1 MRSRV
6 ITSEDWTGWSDGS
19 HDTAYEI
26 LGAHAVGDGTWEF
39 RVWAPNAI
47 AVSVVGDFNGWD
59 GAATTMMPSDSGVWA
74 ASYAARSGM
83 PYKYRITSAGGTHD
97 KADPFAFHSEEPP
110 NTASVLWDVNH
121 TWYDGDWMAGRGQRQ
136 ALDQPMSVYE
146 VHLGSW
152 DRSEPITYRS
162 LAPRLAE
169 HVQRCGFTH
178 VELLPVMEHPYFGSW
193 GYQTTSY
200 FAPTCRYGSPDDFR
214 FLVDHLHQQGI
225 GVILDWVPSH
235 FPEDAFALAKFDG
248 THLFE
253 HADKRLGFHP
263 DWKSLIFNYGRSEV
277 RSFLVSSAKFWV
289 DQFHADGIRVDA
301 VASMLYLDYSRKAG
315 QWLPNRYGG
324 RENLE
329 AVQFLQQLNR
339 SLYHH
344 HPDIQL
350 IAEESTAWP
359 GVTKPVHHGGLGFG
373 MKWDMG
379 WMHDTL
385 EYFQHEPVHRA
396 HHHREI
402 TFRSNWAFTEN
413 YTLPLSHD
421 EVVHGKGSLVGKMPG
436 DDWQRHA
443 NLRLLLGWQWAQPGK
458 KLLFMGCEVAQAT
471 EWQHES
477 DVPRHQDDP
486 RASPHA
492 DETVRWVAAL
502 NDMYRSHPALH
513 AGDCDHRGFEWLVGN
528 DYAASVCVFLRHDPV
543 GLAPPVLVVANFTP
557 VVRDGYAI
565 GVPVGGKWQRLCSSD
580 DVAFGGSG
588 VTDDELLA
596 LDVPLHGQP
605 CRLTLRLAPLAITFL
620 TTELPVPGPT
630 KKEPATDDL
639 ASL

>member
-1 MRSRV
+1 MQSRPV
-6 ITSEDWTGWSDGS
+6 TSDDWAGWSDGS
-19 HDTAYEI
+19 HDSAYEVM
-26 LGAHAVGDGTWEF
+26 GAHPVGDGTWEF
-39 RVWAPNAI
+39 RVWAPNA
-47 AVSVVGDFNGWD
+47 ASVSVVGDWNHWD
-59 GAATTMMPSDSGVWA
+59 GAATTMMPSDVGVWTATCA
-74 ASYAARSGM
+74 AAAGM
-83 PYKYRITSAGGTHD
+83 RYKFRITAGGATFD
-97 KADPFAFHSEEPP
+97 KADPFAFHCEEPP
-110 NTASVLWDVNH
+110 HTSSVLWDMNH
-121 TWYDGDWMAGRGQRQ
+121 TWHDGEWMERRGELQ

-152 DRSEPITYRS
+152 DRREPITYRS
-162 LAPRLAE
+162 IASKLVA
-169 HVQRCGFTH
+169 HVQACGFTH

-193 GYQTTSY
+193 GYQTTGY

-214 FLVDHLHQQGI
+214 YLVDYLHQQGI

-301 VASMLYLDYSRKAG
+301 VASMLYLDYSREAG
-315 QWLPNRYGG
+315 EWLPNRYGG

-329 AVQFLQQLNR
+329 AVQFLQQLNG

-344 HPDIQL
+344 HPDIQM

-385 EYFQHEPVHRA
+385 EYLQHEPIHRA

-402 TFRSNWAFTEN
+402 TFRSNWAYTEN
-413 YTLPLSHD
+413 YTLPISHD

-458 KLLFMGCEVAQAT
+458 KLLFMGAEVAQST
-471 EWQHES
+471 EWHHES
-477 DVPRHQDDP
+477 DVPRHSDDP
-486 RASPHA
+486 RRSPHA
-492 DETVRWVAAL
+492 EETTRWVAAL
-502 NDMYRSHPALH
+502 NELYRSHAALH

-528 DYAASVCVFLRHDPV
+528 DHHASVCVFLRHDPR
-543 GLAPPVLVVANFTP
+543 GAAPPVLVVANFTP

-565 GVPVGGKWQRLCSSD
+565 GVPTGGEWREICSSD
-580 DVAFGGSG
+580 DIAFGGSG
-588 VTDDELLA
+588 VTDGMHTAWD
-596 LDVPLHGQP
+596 DPVHGQP
-605 CRLTLRLAPLAITFL
+605 SRLVLRLPPLAITFL
-620 TTELPVPGPT
+620 TPM
-630 KKEPATDDL
+630 
-639 ASL
+639 